1 MKTITVQGVS
11 VDVKAPY
18 EAGHTITDA
27 EAKALNQ
34 VRAENVRN
42 NTAKAVKELLDAA
55 NGDVAAVQTKAQEL
69 VAAYDAAYE
78 FTLASVGG
86 GRKPADPLEKAA
98 RDIARDWIVGK
109 IKDAGMT
116 QKEYLEKNGE
126 DSIKAKIEELSGHPK
141 IIEAAKKALAQRQ
154 KMADSLAE
162 LG

>member
-18 EAGHTITDA
+18 EAGQTITEA

-42 NTAKAVKELLDAA
+42 NTAKAVKELLEAA
-55 NGDVAAVQTKAQEL
+55 NGDVAAVQSQAQALIAE
-69 VAAYDAAYE
+69 YDAAYE

-86 GRKPADPLEKAA
+86 GRKPADPLEKEA
-98 RDIARDWIVGK
+98 RNIARDFIVGK

-126 DSIKAKIEELSGHPK
+126 DAIKAKIEELSEHPK

-154 KMADSLAE
+154 KMADSLAD